1 MLKEITQL
9 KTPVFKILSPDSG
22 CTERLLQ
29 IESNISFD
37 PFINYLKENLI
48 AVSNTKEKFYNY
60 LIEKL
65 ETGGYGAE
73 TGLLQEQDDLLEM
86 LTTSLFPVVADHHK
100 ISFALATPYQFKVFY
115 YSDCFKK
122 LFLDRGEK
130 HLLLPEG
137 MSADQLRAIQ
147 ATMIYDQVLEKFY
160 GIKLNDSPE
169 LIYPVT
175 DAETGLK
182 RYYRIGYDRRF
193 IDIRLK
199 GKLPQIQDCGVCMNT
214 FRILDLEK
222 QLATMPLDLFE
233 ANGFAVWTAQD
244 VTITESLDAIK
255 KILLRQDVCD
265 TDTIKDLKDTIHAL
279 VGLHE
284 VKVGLAPFLK
294 INEKLVVN
302 EDCRL
307 HSLIGKTW
315 DSNDPQSMAVFNE
328 FVDFLK
334 ENSQAVAISNLNEE
348 MVKFAPFLKPVFDEG
363 HQSFIGY
370 PLQNSDGLLGILELA
385 SPVRNQ
391 LTQQVI
397 SRLEPAI
404 PFISLAMLKN
414 RETFHQK
421 IQMLIKEKFTMVQ
434 QSVEWKFEEVA
445 VNLLRHSESGSTNV
459 VFEDVYPLYGAIDIR
474 NSSMERASA
483 LQKDLREHL
492 ILLDHTLTRLQ
503 ELMPLPLLEGLKF
516 RNHSHLQSIKD
527 TINTEDEMRINEF
540 LHQEVK
546 PVLDHLNRNNKQ
558 VQDVLSSYFE
568 KVNNNNS
575 SIYLYRYQFE
585 ETLAKINQAV
595 VSYLEEQ
602 ENIIQQSFPHYFE
615 KYRTDGVEYNIYIG
629 QSIAPAY
636 PFDLLYLKNIR
647 LWQMQSMAE
656 VARITDKLL
665 PLLKVPLQTTQLI
678 LVHSQCISISFRK
691 DERKFDVEGSYNI
704 RYEVIKKRIDK
715 ARLKNSAERLTQ
727 PGKIAIVYSNQK
739 EAQEY
744 QEYIEFCQDKRLLKP
759 GIEMLELEEL
769 QGIKGLKAMRV
780 AINLEHP

>member
-1 MLKEITQL
+1 MLKEITQV
-9 KTPVFKILSPDSG
+9 KTPVFKILSPDPG
-22 CTERLLQ
+22 CTDRLLQ

-130 HLLLPEG
+130 RLLLPEG

-160 GIKLNDSPE
+160 SIKLNDSPE

-265 TDTIKDLKDTIHAL
+265 TDSIKDLKDAIHAL

-284 VKVGLAPFLK
+284 VEVGLTPFLK
-294 INEKLVVN
+294 MNEKLVVN
-302 EDCRL
+302 ENCQL

-315 DSNDPQSMAVFNE
+315 DSNDPQSIAEFNQ
-328 FVDFLK
+328 FVDFIK

-348 MVKFAPFLKPVFDEG
+348 MVKIAPFLKPVFDEG

-370 PLQNSDGLLGILELA
+370 PFQNSDGLLGILELA

-404 PFISLAMLKN
+404 PFISLAMLRN

-445 VNLLRHSESGSTNV
+445 FNLLRHSESGSTNV

-568 KVNNNNS
+568 KVNNNSS

-585 ETLAKINQAV
+585 ETLAMINQAV
-595 VSYLEEQ
+595 MSYLEEQ
-602 ENIIQQSFPHYFE
+602 ENMIQQSFPHYFE

-656 VARITDKLL
+656 VARITNKLL

-678 LVHSQCISISFRK
+678 LVHSQCISISFRI

-715 ARLKNSAERLTQ
+715 AHLKNSTERLTQ

-744 QEYIEFCQDKRLLKP
+744 QEYIEFCQDKRLLKA

-780 AINLEHP
+780 AINLEHS

>member
-1 MLKEITQL
+1 
-9 KTPVFKILSPDSG
+9 
-22 CTERLLQ
+22 
-29 IESNISFD
+29 
-37 PFINYLKENLI
+37 
-48 AVSNTKEKFYNY
+48 
-60 LIEKL
+60 
-65 ETGGYGAE
+65 
-73 TGLLQEQDDLLEM
+73 
-86 LTTSLFPVVADHHK
+86 
-100 ISFALATPYQFKVFY
+100 
-115 YSDCFKK
+115 
-122 LFLDRGEK
+122 
-130 HLLLPEG
+130 
-137 MSADQLRAIQ
+137 
-147 ATMIYDQVLEKFY
+147 MIYDQVLEKFY
-160 GIKLNDSPE
+160 GNKLNDSPE

-193 IDIRLK
+193 IDIRLR

-474 NSSMERASA
+474 N
-483 LQKDLREHL
+483 
-492 ILLDHTLTRLQ
+492 
-503 ELMPLPLLEGLKF
+503 
-516 RNHSHLQSIKD
+516 
-527 TINTEDEMRINEF
+527 
-540 LHQEVK
+540 
-546 PVLDHLNRNNKQ
+546 
-558 VQDVLSSYFE
+558 
-568 KVNNNNS
+568 
-575 SIYLYRYQFE
+575 
-585 ETLAKINQAV
+585 
-595 VSYLEEQ
+595 
-602 ENIIQQSFPHYFE
+602 
-615 KYRTDGVEYNIYIG
+615 
-629 QSIAPAY
+629 
-636 PFDLLYLKNIR
+636 
-647 LWQMQSMAE
+647 
-656 VARITDKLL
+656 
-665 PLLKVPLQTTQLI
+665 
-678 LVHSQCISISFRK
+678 
-691 DERKFDVEGSYNI
+691 
-704 RYEVIKKRIDK
+704 
-715 ARLKNSAERLTQ
+715 
-727 PGKIAIVYSNQK
+727 
-739 EAQEY
+739 
-744 QEYIEFCQDKRLLKP
+744 
-759 GIEMLELEEL
+759 
-769 QGIKGLKAMRV
+769 
-780 AINLEHP
+780 

>member
-1 MLKEITQL
+1 
-9 KTPVFKILSPDSG
+9 
-22 CTERLLQ
+22 
-29 IESNISFD
+29 
-37 PFINYLKENLI
+37 
-48 AVSNTKEKFYNY
+48 
-60 LIEKL
+60 
-65 ETGGYGAE
+65 
-73 TGLLQEQDDLLEM
+73 
-86 LTTSLFPVVADHHK
+86 
-100 ISFALATPYQFKVFY
+100 
-115 YSDCFKK
+115 
-122 LFLDRGEK
+122 
-130 HLLLPEG
+130 
-137 MSADQLRAIQ
+137 
-147 ATMIYDQVLEKFY
+147 
-160 GIKLNDSPE
+160 
-169 LIYPVT
+169 
-175 DAETGLK
+175 
-182 RYYRIGYDRRF
+182 
-193 IDIRLK
+193 
-199 GKLPQIQDCGVCMNT
+199 
-214 FRILDLEK
+214 
-222 QLATMPLDLFE
+222 
-233 ANGFAVWTAQD
+233 
-244 VTITESLDAIK
+244 
-255 KILLRQDVCD
+255 
-265 TDTIKDLKDTIHAL
+265 
-279 VGLHE
+279 
-284 VKVGLAPFLK
+284 
-294 INEKLVVN
+294 
-302 EDCRL
+302 
-307 HSLIGKTW
+307 
-315 DSNDPQSMAVFNE
+315 
-328 FVDFLK
+328 
-334 ENSQAVAISNLNEE
+334 
-348 MVKFAPFLKPVFDEG
+348 
-363 HQSFIGY
+363 
-370 PLQNSDGLLGILELA
+370 
-385 SPVRNQ
+385 
-391 LTQQVI
+391 
-397 SRLEPAI
+397 
-404 PFISLAMLKN
+404 
-414 RETFHQK
+414 
-421 IQMLIKEKFTMVQ
+421 MLIKEKFTMVQ

-503 ELMPLPLLEGLKF
+503 ELMPLPLLEGLQF
-516 RNHSHLQSIKD
+516 RNHNHHQSIKD

-744 QEYIEFCQDKRLLKP
+744 QEYIEFCQDKGLLKP

>member
-1 MLKEITQL
+1 
-9 KTPVFKILSPDSG
+9 
-22 CTERLLQ
+22 LLQ

-244 VTITESLDAIK
+244 VTVTESLDAIK

-315 DSNDPQSMAVFNE
+315 DPNDPHSIAEFNQ

-348 MVKFAPFLKPVFDEG
+348 MVKVAPFLKPVFDEG

-404 PFISLAMLKN
+404 PFISLAMLRN

-474 NSSMERASA
+474 NSSVERASA

-546 PVLDHLNRNNKQ
+546 PVLDHLKRNNKQ

-585 ETLAKINQAV
+585 ETLAMINQTV
-595 VSYLEEQ
+595 MSYLEEQ
-602 ENIIQQSFPHYFE
+602 ENMIQQSFPHYFE

-715 ARLKNSAERLTQ
+715 ARLKSSAERLTQ

-744 QEYIEFCQDKRLLKP
+744 QEYIEFCQDKRLLQP

>member
-130 HLLLPEG
+130 RLLLPEG

-265 TDTIKDLKDTIHAL
+265 TDTIKDLKDAIHAL

-284 VKVGLAPFLK
+284 VEVGLTPFLK

-302 EDCRL
+302 EHCRL

-315 DSNDPQSMAVFNE
+315 DSNDPQSIAEFNQ

-404 PFISLAMLKN
+404 PFISLAMLRN

-445 VNLLRHSESGSTNV
+445 FNLLRYSESGSTNV

-516 RNHSHLQSIKD
+516 RNHNHLQSIKD

-585 ETLAKINQAV
+585 ETLATINQAV

-780 AINLEHP
+780 DINLEHP

>member
-1 MLKEITQL
+1 MLKEITQV
-9 KTPVFKILSPDSG
+9 KTPVFKILSPDPG
-22 CTERLLQ
+22 CTDRLLQ

-100 ISFALATPYQFKVFY
+100 TSFALATPYQFKVFY

-130 HLLLPEG
+130 RLLLPEG
-137 MSADQLRAIQ
+137 MSANRLRALQ

-160 GIKLNDSPE
+160 SIKLNDSPE

-265 TDTIKDLKDTIHAL
+265 TDSIKDLKDAIHAL

-284 VKVGLAPFLK
+284 VEVGLTPFLK
-294 INEKLVVN
+294 MNEKLVVN
-302 EDCRL
+302 ENCRL

-315 DSNDPQSMAVFNE
+315 DSNDPQSIAEFNQ
-328 FVDFLK
+328 FVDFIK
-334 ENSQAVAISNLNEE
+334 ENSQAIAISNLNEE
-348 MVKFAPFLKPVFDEG
+348 MVKVAPFLKPVFDEG

-404 PFISLAMLKN
+404 PFISLAMLRN

-445 VNLLRHSESGSTNV
+445 FNLLRHSESGSTNV

-585 ETLAKINQAV
+585 ETLAMINQAV
-595 VSYLEEQ
+595 MSYLEEQ
-602 ENIIQQSFPHYFE
+602 ENMIQQSFPHYFE

-678 LVHSQCISISFRK
+678 LVHSQCISISFRI

-744 QEYIEFCQDKRLLKP
+744 QEYIEFCQDKRLLKA

>member
-1 MLKEITQL
+1 MLKEITQV

-130 HLLLPEG
+130 RLLLPEG

-265 TDTIKDLKDTIHAL
+265 TDTIKDLKDAIHAL

-284 VKVGLAPFLK
+284 VEVGLTPFLK
-294 INEKLVVN
+294 MNEKLVVN
-302 EDCRL
+302 ENCRL

-315 DSNDPQSMAVFNE
+315 DSNDPQSIAEFNQ
-328 FVDFLK
+328 FVDFIK
-334 ENSQAVAISNLNEE
+334 ENSQAIAISNLNEE
-348 MVKFAPFLKPVFDEG
+348 MVKVAPFLKPVFDEG

-404 PFISLAMLKN
+404 PFISLAMLRN

-445 VNLLRHSESGSTNV
+445 FNLLRHSESGSTNV

-474 NSSMERASA
+474 NSSVERASA

-516 RNHSHLQSIKD
+516 RNHTHLQYIKD
-527 TINTEDEMRINEF
+527 TISTEDEMRINEF

-546 PVLDHLNRNNKQ
+546 PVLNHLNRNNKQ

-585 ETLAKINQAV
+585 ETLATINQAV

-602 ENIIQQSFPHYFE
+602 QNIIQQSFPHYFE

-744 QEYIEFCQDKRLLKP
+744 QEYIEFCQDKRLLKA

>member
-1 MLKEITQL
+1 MLKEITQV
-9 KTPVFKILSPDSG
+9 KTPVFKILSPDPG
-22 CTERLLQ
+22 CTDRLLQ

-130 HLLLPEG
+130 RLLLPEG

-160 GIKLNDSPE
+160 SIKLNDSPE

-244 VTITESLDAIK
+244 VTITENLDAIK

-265 TDTIKDLKDTIHAL
+265 TDSIKDLKDAIHAL

-284 VKVGLAPFLK
+284 VEVGLTPFLK
-294 INEKLVVN
+294 MNEKLVVN
-302 EDCRL
+302 ENCQL

-315 DSNDPQSMAVFNE
+315 DSNDPQSIAEFNQ
-328 FVDFLK
+328 FVDFIK

-348 MVKFAPFLKPVFDEG
+348 MVKIAPFLKPVFDEG

-404 PFISLAMLKN
+404 PFISLAMLRN

-445 VNLLRHSESGSTNV
+445 FNLLRHSESGSTNV

-516 RNHSHLQSIKD
+516 RNHSNLQSIKD

-568 KVNNNNS
+568 KVNNNSS

-585 ETLAKINQAV
+585 ETLAMINQAV
-595 VSYLEEQ
+595 MSYLEEQ
-602 ENIIQQSFPHYFE
+602 ENMIQQSFPHYFE

-780 AINLEHP
+780 DINLEHP

>member
-9 KTPVFKILSPDSG
+9 KTSVFKILSPDSG
-22 CTERLLQ
+22 YTDRLLQ

-130 HLLLPEG
+130 RLLLPEG

-193 IDIRLK
+193 IDIRLR

-284 VKVGLAPFLK
+284 VEVGLTPFLK

-315 DSNDPQSMAVFNE
+315 DSNDPQSIAVFNE

-445 VNLLRHSESGSTNV
+445 FNLLRHSESGSTNV
-459 VFEDVYPLYGAIDIR
+459 VFENVYPLYGAIDIR

-492 ILLDHTLTRLQ
+492 ILLEHTLTRLQ

-585 ETLAKINQAV
+585 ETLATINQAV

>member
-1 MLKEITQL
+1 MLKEITQV
-9 KTPVFKILSPDSG
+9 KTPVFKILSPDPG
-22 CTERLLQ
+22 CTDRLLQ

-130 HLLLPEG
+130 RLLLPEG

-160 GIKLNDSPE
+160 SIKLNDSPE

-244 VTITESLDAIK
+244 VTVTESLDAIK

-265 TDTIKDLKDTIHAL
+265 RDSIKDLKDAIHAL

-284 VKVGLAPFLK
+284 VEVGLTPFLK
-294 INEKLVVN
+294 MNEKLVVN

-315 DSNDPQSMAVFNE
+315 DSNDPQSIAEFNQ
-328 FVDFLK
+328 FVDFIK

-404 PFISLAMLKN
+404 PFISLAMLRN

-445 VNLLRHSESGSTNV
+445 FNLLQHSESGSTNV

-527 TINTEDEMRINEF
+527 AINTEDEMRINEF

-585 ETLAKINQAV
+585 ETLAMINQAV
-595 VSYLEEQ
+595 MSYLEEQ
-602 ENIIQQSFPHYFE
+602 QNMIQQSFPHYFE

-744 QEYIEFCQDKRLLKP
+744 QEYIEFCQDKRLLKA

>member
-1 MLKEITQL
+1 MLKEITQVE
-9 KTPVFKILSPDSG
+9 TPVFKILSPDSG

-244 VTITESLDAIK
+244 VTVTESLDAIK

-265 TDTIKDLKDTIHAL
+265 MDTIKDLKDTIHAL

-284 VKVGLAPFLK
+284 VEVGLTPFLK

-315 DSNDPQSMAVFNE
+315 DSNDPQSIAVFNE

-404 PFISLAMLKN
+404 PFISLAMLRN

-445 VNLLRHSESGSTNV
+445 FNLLRHSESGSTNV

-503 ELMPLPLLEGLKF
+503 ELMPLPLLEGLQF
-516 RNHSHLQSIKD
+516 RNHNHLQSIKD

-715 ARLKNSAERLTQ
+715 AHLKNSTERLTQ